1 MFLILN
7 IVIEIL
13 FWISGCAEKAIEEAQ
28 KTLEPLEN
36 ELENK
41 KFFGGEEIGL
51 VDIVGLILAVW
62 IPAIEEALGFE
73 LLIAHKFPN
82 LKKWTEELVNNQVMP
97 QKDARVTF
105 FKNVGFN
112 RKN

>member
-1 MFLILN
+1 MFLILKN
-7 IVIEIL
+7 IIIEIL
-13 FWISGCAEKAIEEAQ
+13 FWIPGCAEKAIVEAQ

-51 VDIVGLILAVW
+51 VDIVGPILAGW

-73 LLIAHKFPN
+73 LLITHKFPN

-97 QKDARVTF
+97 QKDALVAF
-105 FKNVGFN
+105 F
-112 RKN
+112 